1 MLFFGNMAERAE
13 ANKKNIGAVS
23 NDVEN
28 QTESSG
34 FAPNR
39 SATFRH
45 VLKQY
50 IFISN
55 TQ

>member
-13 ANKKNIGAVS
+13 NTKKKIRAVP
-23 NDVEN
+23 NDVEK

-34 FAPNR
+34 FVLKQ

-45 VLKQY
+45 VSKQY
-50 IFISN
+50 IPISN